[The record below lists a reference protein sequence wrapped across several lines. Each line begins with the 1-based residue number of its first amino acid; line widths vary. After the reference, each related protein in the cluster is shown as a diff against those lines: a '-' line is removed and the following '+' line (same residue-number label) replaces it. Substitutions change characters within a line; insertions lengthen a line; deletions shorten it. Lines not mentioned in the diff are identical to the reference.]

1 MRSILSGTPTICR
14 GRAKRLP
21 EDRKT
26 ISAPGRDI
34 YIEFLVQG
42 ALIKTTAIDS
52 VTGTEVCIFG
62 PRTTPRDILIKNA
75 VSKLEYVQAKKKS

>member
-1 MRSILSGTPTICR
+1 M
-14 GRAKRLP
+14 A

-26 ISAPGRDI
+26 VSAPGRDI

-62 PRTTPRDILIKNA
+62 PRTTPREILIKNA
-75 VSKLEYVQAKKKS
+75 VAKLQYVQAKNKT